1 MSTFINI
8 DLLIDIMEEDRP
20 GCFNGAY
27 VGDDYWEQERY
38 TDMMLRRER
47 RSTLRIEGTSCQLR
61 IEN

>member
-47 RSTLRIEGTSCQLR
+47 RSTLRIEGALRQLR

>member
-38 TDMMLRRER
+38 TDMMLLRER
-47 RSTLRIEGTSCQLR
+47 QPHP
-61 IEN
+61 